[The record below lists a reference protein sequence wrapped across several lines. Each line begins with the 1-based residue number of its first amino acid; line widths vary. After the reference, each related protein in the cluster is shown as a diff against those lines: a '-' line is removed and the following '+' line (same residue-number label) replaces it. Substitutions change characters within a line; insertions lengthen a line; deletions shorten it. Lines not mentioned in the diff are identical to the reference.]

1 MSGDHKN
8 LILAITLSFLILLG
22 WQYFFAEKLSPPVQQ
37 AAQTQTQPSASS
49 PASDTSGAP
58 SVPAPQSAAPAAA
71 SVPSVT
77 VSREQ
82 AVTSGARVII
92 DTPKIKGSLA
102 LTGGRID
109 DVSLRAYRETVNP
122 HSPNIVLLSPASSP
136 HPYYA
141 DFGWV
146 TGEGKTAP
154 VPGPA
159 TEWTADRDRL
169 TPDAPVTLTWDNGE
183 GLVFRRVIAVDDDA
197 MFTVT
202 DSVEN
207 AGAEA
212 LTLHPWSLVSRRGTP
227 HTENFYLLHEGMIGV
242 LGDAGLKEIKYA
254 DLAKQEPLATGGTG
268 IAFPDATGGFL
279 GITDKYWAT
288 ALIPGQKSPYTG
300 RFSLR
305 SGAGGQP
312 IYQADLLGPGQA
324 LAPGAR
330 IENSVHFFAGAKEV
344 GAISQYETA
353 LGIKNFDLLIDWGW
367 FYFIT
372 KPMFWMLD
380 FFYRLT
386 SNFGVA
392 ILIVTVLVKL
402 AFLPL
407 ANRSYASMAK
417 MKAVQPEMVAIRDR
431 YKDDRAKQ
439 QQALMELY
447 KKEKINPIAG
457 CWPML
462 VQIPVFF
469 ALYKVLFITIEMRHA
484 PFFGWI
490 KDLSAPDPLPILTL
504 FGLIP
509 WDPSQVPVLGPF
521 LIIGIWPV
529 IMGVTMFVQMKMNP
543 TPPDPIQQTM
553 FTWMPILFTF
563 MLASFPAGLVI
574 YWSWNNT
581 LSVIQQGY
589 IMNKNGVKIELWDN
603 LRSMFRKKEPK
614 QG

>member
-1 MSGDHKN
+1 MSGDQKN
-8 LILAITLSFLILLG
+8 LILAITLSFLILFG
-22 WQYFFAEKLSPPVQQ
+22 WQYFFAEPVVPPPAQQ
-37 AAQTQTQPSASS
+37 ATQQQTTQQ
-49 PASDTSGAP
+49 
-58 SVPAPQSAAPAAA
+58 PQSTDAAVPTPAQPTAGGVPEASAPAA
-71 SVPSVT
+71 VLT
-77 VSREQ
+77 RDQ
-82 AVTSGARVII
+82 AVAGGNRITV
-92 DTPKIKGSLA
+92 DTPKISGSIA

-109 DVSLRAYRETVNP
+109 DVSLRAYHETVDP
-122 HSPNIVLLSPASSP
+122 HSRNIVLLSPAASP
-136 HPYYA
+136 HPYFA

-146 TGEGKTAP
+146 TAGGSAAA
-154 VPGPA
+154 VPSPA
-159 TEWTADRDRL
+159 TMWTADAERL
-169 TPDAPVTLTWDNGE
+169 TTAAPVTLTWDNGE

-207 AGAEA
+207 KGAA
-212 LTLHPWSLVSRRGTP
+212 PVTLHPWSLVSRRGTP

-242 LGDAGLKEIKYA
+242 LGDHGLQEIKYA
-254 DLAKQEPLATGGTG
+254 DLTKKDALPTGGTG
-268 IAFPDATGGFL
+268 AVFDNVTGGFL

-288 ALIPGQKSPYTG
+288 ALVPAQSTPYTG

-305 SGAGGQP
+305 TGANNQP
-312 IYQADLLGPGQA
+312 VYQADLLGGGQEV
-324 LAPGAR
+324 APGSR
-330 IENSVHFFAGAKEV
+330 VESRVHFFAGAKEV
-344 GAISQYETA
+344 AAISKYQQD

-372 KPMFWMLD
+372 KPMFWLLD
-380 FFYRLT
+380 FFYKLVG
-386 SNFGVA
+386 NFGVA

-417 MKAVQPEMVAIRDR
+417 MKAVQPEMVAIRER
-431 YKDDRAKQ
+431 YKDDRTKQ

-469 ALYKVLFITIEMRHA
+469 ALYKVLFITIEMRQA

-521 LIIGIWPV
+521 LIIGLWPV
-529 IMGVTMFVQMKMNP
+529 LMGFTMFIQMKMNP
-543 TPPDPIQQTM
+543 APPDPIQQTM

-574 YWSWNNT
+574 YWSWNNL

-589 IMNKNGVKIELWDN
+589 IMHRNGVKIELWDN
-603 LRSMFRKKEPK
+603 LRGMFRKKEAK
-614 QG
+614 SG

>member
-8 LILAITLSFLILLG
+8 LILAITLSFVILLG
-22 WQYFFAEKLSPPVQQ
+22 WQYFFADQLAPPVQQ
-37 AAQTQTQPSASS
+37 TQTAAPVTD
-49 PASDTSGAP
+49 PATPVPQAGAP
-58 SVPAPQSAAPAAA
+58 EPVAAG
-71 SVPSVT
+71 VPSVT
-77 VSREQ
+77 VPREQ
-82 AVTSGARVII
+82 AVSSGARVTI

-109 DVSLRAYRETVNP
+109 DVALRAYRVTVDP
-122 HSPNIVLLSPASSP
+122 HSPNIVLLSPAASP
-136 HPYYA
+136 DPYYA

-146 TGEGKTAP
+146 TGDGAAVA
-154 VPGPA
+154 VPTPS
-159 TEWTADRDRL
+159 TEWTADRERL

-183 GLVFRRVIAVDDDA
+183 GLIFRRAIAVDDDA

-207 AGAEA
+207 TGGEA
-212 LTLHPWSLVSRRGTP
+212 VTLYPWSLVSRRGTP
-227 HTENFYLLHEGMIGV
+227 RTENFYLLHEGMIGV
-242 LGDAGLKEIKYA
+242 LGDAGLKEITYA
-254 DLAKQEPLATGGTG
+254 NLAKEEPLPTGGTG
-268 IAFPDATGGFL
+268 ITFSDTVGGFL

-288 ALIPGQKSPYTG
+288 ALVPGQEASYTG

-305 SGAGGQP
+305 TGPNGQP
-312 IYQADLLGPGQA
+312 IYQADLLGQGKA
-324 LAPGAR
+324 LAPGER
-330 IENSVHFFAGAKEV
+330 IENRVHLFAGAKEV
-344 GAISQYETA
+344 SAISRYESE

-380 FFYRLT
+380 FFYRLIG
-386 SNFGVA
+386 NFGVA
-392 ILIVTVLVKL
+392 ILVVTVLVKL

-417 MKAVQPEMVAIRDR
+417 MKAVQPEMVAIRER

-509 WDPSQVPVLGPF
+509 WDPAQVPVLGPF

-529 IMGVTMFVQMKMNP
+529 IMGITMFIQMKMNP

-574 YWSWNNT
+574 YWSWNNL

-589 IMNKNGVKIELWDN
+589 IMRKNGVKIELWDN
-603 LRSMFRKKEPK
+603 LRTMFRKKEPK

>member
-8 LILAITLSFLILLG
+8 LILAIALSFLILIG
-22 WQYFFAEKLSPPVQQ
+22 WQYFFADELSPPVQET
-37 AAQTQTQPSASS
+37 TQTQPVNPTSD
-49 PASDTSGAP
+49 PA
-58 SVPAPQSAAPAAA
+58 VPVPQSATAGQVPSQPGAPAT
-71 SVPSVT
+71 P

-82 AVTSGARVII
+82 AVAANPRVII
-92 DTPKIKGSLA
+92 DTPAIKGSFSLI
-102 LTGGRID
+102 GGRID
-109 DVSLRAYRETVNP
+109 DVALRHYRETVNP
-122 HSPNIVLLSPASSP
+122 DSPIIVLLSPPSSP
-136 HPYYA
+136 EPYYA

-146 TGEGKTAP
+146 AADGRTVALPTP
-154 VPGPA
+154 T
-159 TEWTADRDRL
+159 TEWTADSDRL
-169 TPDAPVTLTWDNGE
+169 TPAAPVTLTWDNGE

-207 AGAEA
+207 ATGEA
-212 LTLHPWSLVSRRGTP
+212 LTLHPWSLVTRRGTP
-227 HTENFYLLHEGMIGV
+227 KTENFYLLHEGMIGV
-242 LGDAGLKEIKYA
+242 LGSEGLREISFA
-254 DLAKQEPLATGGTG
+254 SMAEEPKLATGGTG
-268 IAFPDATGGFL
+268 VEFANTVGGFI
-279 GITDKYWAT
+279 GITEKYWAT
-288 ALIPGQKSPYTG
+288 ALIPNQETPFAG

-305 SGAGGQP
+305 TGANGQP
-312 IYQADLLGPGQA
+312 IYQADVLGPAKA
-324 LAPGAR
+324 LEPGGR
-330 IENSVHFFAGAKEV
+330 IENRMHLFAGAKEV
-344 GAISQYETA
+344 SAISHYETT

-372 KPMFWMLD
+372 KPMFLLLD
-380 FFYRLT
+380 FFYRLIG
-386 SNFGVA
+386 NFGVA
-392 ILIVTVLVKL
+392 ILVVTVLVKL

-417 MKAVQPEMVAIRDR
+417 MKAVQPEMVAIRER
-431 YKDDRAKQ
+431 YKEDRAKQ

-490 KDLSAPDPLPILTL
+490 KDLSAPDPLPVLTL

-509 WDPSQVPVLGPF
+509 WDPAQVPLLGPF
-521 LIIGIWPV
+521 LMIGVWPV
-529 IMGVTMFVQMKMNP
+529 IMGFTMFIQMKMNP
-543 TPPDPIQQTM
+543 APPDPIQQTM
-553 FTWMPILFTF
+553 FTWMPIIFTF

-574 YWSWNNT
+574 YWSWNNL

-589 IMNKNGVKIELWDN
+589 IMHKNGVKIELWGN
-603 LRSMFRKKEPK
+603 LRNMFRKKQPK
-614 QG
+614 KG

>member
-1 MSGDHKN
+1 MSGEHKN

-22 WQYFFAEKLSPPVQQ
+22 WQYFFAEPVVQPPAQQ
-37 AAQTQTQPSASS
+37 ATQQQQQTADSAVPAPAQ
-49 PASDTSGAP
+49 PAVGGVPESGAP
-58 SVPAPQSAAPAAA
+58 VAA
-71 SVPSVT
+71 

-82 AVTSGARVII
+82 AIAAGGRIAV
-92 DTPKIKGSLA
+92 DTPKIGGSIA

-109 DVSLRAYRETVNP
+109 DVSLRAYRETVDPN
-122 HSPNIVLLSPASSP
+122 SKNIVLLSPAGSP

-146 TGEGKTAP
+146 TGGNDSAA
-154 VPGPA
+154 VPTPA
-159 TEWTADRDRL
+159 TVWTADAERL
-169 TPDAPVTLTWDNGE
+169 TTAAPVTLTWSNGQ
-183 GLVFRRVIAVDDDA
+183 GLVFRRVIAVDEDA

-207 AGAEA
+207 AGETPV
-212 LTLHPWSLVSRRGTP
+212 TLHPWSLVSRRGTP
-227 HTENFYLLHEGMIGV
+227 KTENFYLLHEGMIGV
-242 LGDAGLKEIKYA
+242 LGDEGLREIKYA
-254 DLAKQEPLATGGTG
+254 DLAGKDALPTGGNG
-268 IAFPDATGGFL
+268 VAFGNVTGGFV

-288 ALIPGQKSPYTG
+288 ALIPGQSTPYTG

-305 SGAGGQP
+305 SGAGNQP
-312 IYQADLLGPGQA
+312 VYQADVLGGAQE
-324 LAPGAR
+324 LAPGSR
-330 IENSVHFFAGAKEV
+330 IENRVHLFAGAKEV
-344 GAISQYETA
+344 AAISRYQDE
-353 LGIKNFDLLIDWGW
+353 LGIKNFDRLIDWGW

-372 KPMFWMLD
+372 RPMFWLID
-380 FFYRLT
+380 VIYRLVG
-386 SNFGVA
+386 NFGVA

-417 MKAVQPEMVAIRDR
+417 MKAVQPEMLAIRER
-431 YKDDRAKQ
+431 YKEDKVKQ
-439 QQALMELY
+439 QQALMDLY

-521 LIIGIWPV
+521 LIIGLWPV
-529 IMGVTMFVQMKMNP
+529 LMGITMFVQMKMNP
-543 TPPDPIQQTM
+543 APPDPIQQTM

-574 YWSWNNT
+574 YWSWNNL
-581 LSVIQQGY
+581 LSVLQQGY
-589 IMNKNGVKIELWDN
+589 IMRKNGVKIELWDN
-603 LRSMFRKKEPK
+603 LRAMFRKKEATRS
-614 QG
+614 

>member
-8 LILAITLSFLILLG
+8 LILAITLSFVILLG
-22 WQYFFAEKLSPPVQQ
+22 WQRFFVERELPPPPSQET
-37 AAQTQTQPSASS
+37 AQTVLAPGHATTGSS
-49 PASDTSGAP
+49 VAPQVASDN
-58 SVPAPQSAAPAAA
+58 
-71 SVPSVT
+71 SVT
-77 VSREQ
+77 SVTRSREQ
-82 AVTSGARVII
+82 VVSDGSRIIINTS
-92 DTPKIKGSLA
+92 KILGSIA

-122 HSPNIVLLSPASSP
+122 DSPHIVLLSPAGTP

-146 TGEGKTAP
+146 AGEGKNIS
-154 VPGPA
+154 VPTPA
-159 TEWTADRDRL
+159 TVWSADSDKLTA
-169 TPDAPVTLTWDNGE
+169 ANPVTLTWNNGE
-183 GLVFRRVIAVDDDA
+183 GLTFRRQIAIDDDA
-197 MFTVT
+197 MFTIT

-207 AGAEA
+207 ASGEA
-212 LTLHPWSLVSRRGTP
+212 VTLHPWSLISRRNLPITDSY
-227 HTENFYLLHEGMIGV
+227 YLLHEGLIGV
-242 LGDAGLKEIKYA
+242 LGQDGLQELKYSDISKKDAL
-254 DLAKQEPLATGGTG
+254 PTGGKG
-268 IAFPDATGGFL
+268 VVFYNEVGGFL

-288 ALIPGQKSPYTG
+288 ALIPSQDLPFTG
-300 RFSLR
+300 RFSERL
-305 SGAGGQP
+305 AADGQP
-312 IYQADLLGPGQA
+312 IYQADLLGGGQTVA
-324 LAPGAR
+324 DNSR
-330 IENSVHFFAGAKEV
+330 IETQVRLFAGAKEV
-344 GAISQYETA
+344 NKISDYEKQY
-353 LGIKNFDLLIDWGW
+353 GIKNFDLLIDWGW

-386 SNFGVA
+386 GNFGIA

-417 MKAVQPEMVAIRDR
+417 MKAVQPEMLAIRER

-509 WDPSQVPVLGPF
+509 WDPSQVPVIGAF
-521 LIIGIWPV
+521 LMIGLWPV
-529 IMGVTMFVQMKMNP
+529 IMGITMFVQMKMNP
-543 TPPDPIQQTM
+543 TPADPIQQSM

-589 IMNKNGVKIELWDN
+589 IMRKNGVKIELWDN
-603 LRSMFRKKEPK
+603 LRNIFRKKKPTHS
-614 QG
+614 